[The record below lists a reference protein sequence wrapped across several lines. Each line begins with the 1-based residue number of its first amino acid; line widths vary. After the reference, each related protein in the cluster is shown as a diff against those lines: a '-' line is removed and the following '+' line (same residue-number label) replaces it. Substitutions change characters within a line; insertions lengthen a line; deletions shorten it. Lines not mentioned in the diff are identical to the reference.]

1 MQNTSFSRN
10 CPNRTINSL
19 YDDKIAAVIKA
30 NLLSKNKKKST
41 IIELEDP
48 KKIRK
53 IKDKRV
59 LSGNSLS
66 QNELSLPVPD
76 IESSHNKNRKKKDL
90 YTISTE
96 KNYRTAKGKGKNK
109 DKSYDLFSDEKNN
122 KNSLINVDE
131 KKVYSTKQSNT
142 KKNRGKLTSLA
153 SLVDT
158 SPISKPKEINVSA
171 PLSIKDLANII
182 GKAEAEIIKFLFLQ
196 GIAITINEVVDLITI
211 EKIGQHFD
219 IRVNIDQND
228 NPLQKSKV
236 LEVPHNHNNDVL
248 DANLQPRAP
257 VVVVMGH
264 VDHGKTSLLDKI
276 RETQVSQNEAGG
288 ITQVL
293 NAYSVTYNN
302 KGKNEDIV
310 FLDTPG
316 HAAFSQM
323 RLRGAS
329 IMDVAILVV
338 ATDDMVQPQT
348 IECLNYIRTAGVPM
362 IVALNKIDKENAN
375 IEKIKEQLAEQNVIS
390 EEWGGDT
397 VFVPVSALTGDNIDN
412 LLESVLLVAS
422 MQDLRADMSCKGK
435 GIIIETQL
443 DKTKGISATVLVQQ
457 GVFKKGDAVTAL
469 DVMGKI
475 RMITNESQEVINQAG
490 PSQIIKIWGFY
501 DQVQV
506 NEELTVHSSDKEAR
520 ARIKEVQVND
530 TLISSKIGG
539 VKLNGREAY
548 TYKADKVLNVILKA
562 NAQGILEAIIDI
574 IKEIPQ
580 DKIVAKVLSY
590 GLGEITETDV
600 AFASTTNAIIIG
612 FDTTLAPGA
621 KQASSR
627 LGVTICEHQ
636 VIYHLLD
643 DLETRMRNLL
653 DPEYDKKEIGLS
665 VVKDIFELARGKVAG
680 CYVKS
685 GKLLSNSMIEVIRK
699 EEIIYEGKIDSLKRI
714 KEDVEE
720 VNSGNECGVMVKSF
734 QEWRKEDTIKAF
746 TLVEKK
752 PSLI

>member
-66 QNELSLPVPD
+66 QNEISLPVPD